1 MITVKFIFI
10 YLFTSLIVIFVSR
23 YLNFFDKPNK
33 RTVHSVPTVNTGGLI
48 LYIFFLITISQAEY
62 NHNIELIVSIGF
74 FVALAGFIDDRINL
88 NPSTKILFLIFP
100 SIYLI
105 LNDINISDLGKY
117 EYIGI
122 IELGKFKIPFL
133 LLSIGLLINATNY
146 IDGIDGLLLTFF
158 SSCLIYYFFLIEDIE
173 TKNLLV
179 IFIYGSLLNLVLN
192 LLPST
197 NKIKI
202 FSGDAGSL
210 FIGFFISFITIEL
223 YNSFKIHPAYLVWP
237 LWYPVY
243 DFLFVSINRILTKK
257 SVFKPDKFHL
267 HHIIVNKFKSHLNTL
282 IVFILLN
289 TVIIY
294 TGYEIT
300 KISKLL
306 SLSTYI
312 FGFFIFFILRILSL
326 KKYK

>member
-10 YLFTSLIVIFVSR
+10 YLFISLIVIFLSR

-33 RTVHSVPTVNTGGLI
+33 RTVHYLPTVNTGGLI
-48 LYIFFLITISQAEY
+48 LYIFFLTTISQAEY

-74 FVALAGFIDDRINL
+74 FVTLAGFIDDRINL
-88 NPSTKILFLIFP
+88 NPSTKILFLVFP

-105 LNDINISDLGKY
+105 LNGIQISDLGKY

-133 LLSIGLLINATNY
+133 LLSIGLLINASNY
-146 IDGIDGLLLTFF
+146 IDGTDGLLLTFF
-158 SSCLIYYFFLIEDIE
+158 SSCLIYYLFLIEDIE
-173 TKNLLV
+173 TKNLLI
-179 IFIYGSLLNLVLN
+179 IFVFGSLLTLFLN

-197 NKIKI
+197 NKLKI
-202 FSGDAGSL
+202 FSGDVGSL

-223 YNSFKIHPAYLVWP
+223 YNSFKIHPTYLIWP

-243 DFLFVSINRILTKK
+243 DFLFVSINRIILKK
-257 SVFKPDKFHL
+257 SFLKPDKSHL
-267 HHIIVNKFKSHLNTL
+267 HHIILNKFKNHLTTL
-282 IVFILLN
+282 VIFILLN
-289 TVIIY
+289 SLIIY
-294 TGYEIT
+294 VGYEIT

-306 SLSTYI
+306 SLSSYI
-312 FGFFIFFILRILSL
+312 FGFFIYFILRIFSL
-326 KKYK
+326 RKM

>member
-10 YLFTSLIVIFVSR
+10 YLLISLIVIFASR

-158 SSCLIYYFFLIEDIE
+158 SSCLIYYFFLI
-173 TKNLLV
+173 
-179 IFIYGSLLNLVLN
+179 
-192 LLPST
+192 
-197 NKIKI
+197 
-202 FSGDAGSL
+202 
-210 FIGFFISFITIEL
+210 
-223 YNSFKIHPAYLVWP
+223 
-237 LWYPVY
+237 
-243 DFLFVSINRILTKK
+243 
-257 SVFKPDKFHL
+257 
-267 HHIIVNKFKSHLNTL
+267 
-282 IVFILLN
+282 
-289 TVIIY
+289 
-294 TGYEIT
+294 
-300 KISKLL
+300 
-306 SLSTYI
+306 
-312 FGFFIFFILRILSL
+312 
-326 KKYK
+326 

>member
-48 LYIFFLITISQAEY
+48 LYIFFLLTISQAEY

-158 SSCLIYYFFLIEDIE
+158 SSCLIYYFFF
-173 TKNLLV
+173 N
-179 IFIYGSLLNLVLN
+179 
-192 LLPST
+192 
-197 NKIKI
+197 
-202 FSGDAGSL
+202 
-210 FIGFFISFITIEL
+210 
-223 YNSFKIHPAYLVWP
+223 
-237 LWYPVY
+237 
-243 DFLFVSINRILTKK
+243 
-257 SVFKPDKFHL
+257 
-267 HHIIVNKFKSHLNTL
+267 
-282 IVFILLN
+282 
-289 TVIIY
+289 
-294 TGYEIT
+294 
-300 KISKLL
+300 
-306 SLSTYI
+306 
-312 FGFFIFFILRILSL
+312 
-326 KKYK
+326 

>member
-10 YLFTSLIVIFVSR
+10 YLFISVIVIFLSR

-33 RTVHSVPTVNTGGLI
+33 RTVHYLPTVNTGGLI
-48 LYIFFLITISQAEY
+48 LYIFLTTISLAEY

-88 NPSTKILFLIFP
+88 NPSTKILFLVFP

-105 LNDINISDLGKY
+105 LNGIQISDLGKY

-133 LLSIGLLINATNY
+133 LLSIGLLINASNY
-146 IDGIDGLLLTFF
+146 IDGTDGLLLTFF
-158 SSCLIYYFFLIEDIE
+158 SSCLIYYLFLIEDIE
-173 TKNLLV
+173 TKNLLI
-179 IFIYGSLLNLVLN
+179 IFVFGSLLTLFLN

-197 NKIKI
+197 NKLKI
-202 FSGDAGSL
+202 FSGDVGSL

-223 YNSFKIHPAYLVWP
+223 YNSFKIHPTYLIWP

-243 DFLFVSINRILTKK
+243 DFLFVSINRIILKK
-257 SVFKPDKFHL
+257 SFLKPDKSHL
-267 HHIIVNKFKSHLNTL
+267 HHIILNKFKNHLTTL
-282 IVFILLN
+282 VIFIL
-289 TVIIY
+289 V
-294 TGYEIT
+294 
-300 KISKLL
+300 K
-306 SLSTYI
+306 
-312 FGFFIFFILRILSL
+312 FINNLCWL
-326 KKYK
+326 